1 VPRAIEAFRS
11 AGGDPATGD
20 ALLGPAICGDC
31 YEVPAD
37 MQAAVES
44 RLPGSAVRTRHGTPG
59 LDLRAG
65 IARQLAGLGV
75 DRIVTDPRCTAED
88 PELYSHR
95 RDGVT
100 GRQAALAWIS

>member
-1 VPRAIEAFRS
+1 
-11 AGGDPATGD
+11 
-20 ALLGPAICGDC
+20 
-31 YEVPAD
+31 

-44 RLPGSAVRTRHGTPG
+44 RLPGSAVRPGPGTPG

-65 IARQLAGLGV
+65 LARAARRAGV

-100 GRQAALAWIS
+100 GRQAAVAWIEP